1 MENFMT
7 IDEAVNLY
15 GESVFGENDDISETI
30 ESFPVK
36 DRTSKSSRRKKTYF
50 KGKKRYKRIC
60 DIRGYELEGDNVP
73 IIKGMLK
80 KTNIITPHYEHDP
93 FLSLKLKLKDICN
106 VMDKKEMIA
115 DYCEEAV

>member
-15 GESVFGENDDISETI
+15 GESVFGESNDISETI

-50 KGKKRYKRIC
+50 KGKKRYDRVYQKGFTPFPEKESV
-60 DIRGYELEGDNVP
+60 IRG
-73 IIKGMLK
+73 MMR
-80 KTNIITPHYEHDP
+80 KTNVIRVYRSSDSTRQKGFNHSIIR
-93 FLSLKLKLKDICN
+93 SLDSVDNKML
-106 VMDKKEMIA
+106 
-115 DYCEEAV
+115 DYYKEAV

>member
-7 IDEAVNLY
+7 IEEAVKLY

-50 KGKKRYKRIC
+50 KGKKRYDRVYQKGFTPYRNKESI
-60 DIRGYELEGDNVP
+60 IRG
-73 IIKGMLK
+73 MMR
-80 KTNIITPHYEHDP
+80 KTNVVRVYCSSDRTR
-93 FLSLKLKLKDICN
+93 LKGFNHSNTRRDLNSSQLIKD
-106 VMDKKEMIA
+106 
-115 DYCEEAV
+115 YYEEAV

>member
-7 IDEAVNLY
+7 IEEAVKLY

-50 KGKKRYKRIC
+50 KGKKRYDRVYQKGFTPYRNKESI
-60 DIRGYELEGDNVP
+60 IRGMMRKTSVVRVYSPNDSTRQKGFNHSNTRRDLNSNELIKDYYEKV
-73 IIKGMLK
+73 
-80 KTNIITPHYEHDP
+80 
-93 FLSLKLKLKDICN
+93 
-106 VMDKKEMIA
+106 V
-115 DYCEEAV
+115 

>member
-7 IDEAVNLY
+7 IDEAVKLY
-15 GESVFGENDDISETI
+15 GESVFGENDDISGTI

-60 DIRGYELEGDNVP
+60 DTRGYELEGDNAP

-80 KTNIITPHYEHDP
+80 KTNIIVPHYEHDP

-106 VMDKKEMIA
+106 DMDEKEMIE
-115 DYCEEAV
+115 DYYEEAV

>member
-7 IDEAVNLY
+7 IDEAVKLY

-50 KGKKRYKRIC
+50 KGKKRYDRVYQKGFTPC
-60 DIRGYELEGDNVP
+60 PNTESVIRGMMRKTSVVRMYSPNDSTRQKGFNHSIICSLDSTDNKMLE
-73 IIKGMLK
+73 
-80 KTNIITPHYEHDP
+80 Y
-93 FLSLKLKLKDICN
+93 
-106 VMDKKEMIA
+106 
-115 DYCEEAV
+115 YEEAI

>member
-7 IDEAVNLY
+7 IEEAVKLY

-50 KGKKRYKRIC
+50 KGKKRYDRVYQKGFTPFPEKESV
-60 DIRGYELEGDNVP
+60 IRG
-73 IIKGMLK
+73 MMR
-80 KTNIITPHYEHDP
+80 KTNVIRVYCSSDNTRQKGFNHSNTRRDLNSSELI
-93 FLSLKLKLKDICN
+93 KD
-106 VMDKKEMIA
+106 
-115 DYCEEAV
+115 YYEEAV

>member
-7 IDEAVNLY
+7 IDEAVKLY

-50 KGKKRYKRIC
+50 KGKKRYKRVC
-60 DIRGYELEGDNVP
+60 QKGFTPYPNKESVIRG
-73 IIKGMLK
+73 MMR
-80 KTNIITPHYEHDP
+80 KTNVIRVYCSSDNTRQKGFNHSIIR
-93 FLSLKLKLKDICN
+93 SLN
-106 VMDKKEMIA
+106 STYDKMR
-115 DYCEEAV
+115 DYYEEAV